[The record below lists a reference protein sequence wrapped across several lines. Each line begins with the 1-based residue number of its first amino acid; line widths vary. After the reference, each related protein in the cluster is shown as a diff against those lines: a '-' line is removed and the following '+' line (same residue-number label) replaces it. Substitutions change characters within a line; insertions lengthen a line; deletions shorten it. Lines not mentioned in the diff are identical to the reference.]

1 MRERTRSGAGHARP
15 KRFMRRSHPW
25 VAGAV
30 VAAALGWAPGAGA
43 EQAWVKDELRLN
55 LRSGPGVQYRIKG
68 VVATGDEVTVLR
80 PARDGWTKV
89 RAKELGEGWIPEGFL
104 QAQPTAGLRLEKSET
119 ETAEF
124 RSQFT
129 GLTDRVQELEARNA
143 ELSSADA
150 GQRTEIETLTRE
162 NLELKA
168 GARWPEW
175 IAGAGILTAGM
186 VMGAAL
192 HSLNGRRSRPRI
204 RL

>member
-1 MRERTRSGAGHARP
+1 MATQEGAHPARVT
-15 KRFMRRSHPW
+15 HPFHLSTLLW
-25 VAGAV
+25 IAV
-30 VAAALGWAPGAGA
+30 GIGLLFAAPATAQ
-43 EQAWVKDELRLN
+43 QAWVKDELRLN
-55 LRSGPGVQYRIKG
+55 LRSGAGTQFRIKG
-68 VVATGDEVTVLR
+68 VVTSGDEVTVLAPSR
-80 PARDGWTKV
+80 NGWTKV
-89 RAKELGEGWIPEGFL
+89 RVKELGEGWIPEGFL
-104 QAQPTAGLRLEKSET
+104 QEEPTAGLRLAKSES

-129 GLTDRVQELEARNA
+129 GLTERVKELETTNA
-143 ELSSADA
+143 ELAGTDA
-150 GQRTEIETLTRE
+150 GQRAEIETLTRE

-175 IAGAGILTAGM
+175 ITGAGILTVGM